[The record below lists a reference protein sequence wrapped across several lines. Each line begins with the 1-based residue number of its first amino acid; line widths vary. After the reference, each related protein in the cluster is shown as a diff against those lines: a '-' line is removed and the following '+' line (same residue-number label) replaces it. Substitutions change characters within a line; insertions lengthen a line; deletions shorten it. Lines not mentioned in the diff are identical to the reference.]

1 MEDLIKALESL
12 KIQGKI
18 IDEYDKIYNFA
29 INDAV
34 KIAKKYKA
42 KQEYQK
48 LKREEKNLQIKIEK
62 IKSL

>member
-1 MEDLIKALESL
+1 MEDLIKSLESL

-18 IDEYDKIYNFA
+18 IDEYDTIYNFA

-42 KQEYQK
+42 NQEYQK
-48 LKREEKNLQIKIEK
+48 LKRVEKNLQIKIEK